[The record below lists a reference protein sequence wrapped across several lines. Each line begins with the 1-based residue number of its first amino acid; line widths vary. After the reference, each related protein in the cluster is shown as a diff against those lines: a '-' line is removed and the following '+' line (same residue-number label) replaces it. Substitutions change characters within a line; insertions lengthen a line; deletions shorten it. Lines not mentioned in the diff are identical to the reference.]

1 MIEQEEQFE
10 ALRRKWNETRLGD
23 GSRGAGP
30 PECFLEPKDQELPGE
45 MVCLFVLFIY
55 FFPHSLSLSWLRNA
69 GFEPWYSLSREIV
82 ELKCSCLLP

>member
-45 MVCLFVLFIY
+45 MVCLFVLFI
-55 FFPHSLSLSWLRNA
+55 FFSPQPFPQLA
-69 GFEPWYSLSREIV
+69 
-82 ELKCSCLLP
+82 